1 MTEEAVRKKLDKFVH
16 TVAIQSLDELDPLN
30 VLDVDVNISGDKIKS
45 AMRDDIRQEM
55 ATVKARFQD
64 QMGLAV
70 DYSVAGNGS
79 FESHRDEF
87 IDVDVFYNTFRGNG
101 ERKEAFRED
110 LTEYF
115 ERTSEGIK
123 PLVESPEEEYW
134 DAMVACYTK
143 DEARDYLDAH
153 FSRADI
159 IERYKDDMVMEM
171 ELDTGLPIESM
182 EYTDEAVRVF
192 SVGEAEM
199 RDRVHKQL
207 DKVYDD

>member
-16 TVAIQSLDELDPLN
+16 TVAIQSLDELNPVN
-30 VLDVDVNISGDKIKS
+30 VLDVDVNLPGDKIKS

-70 DYSVAGNGS
+70 DCSLAENGS
-79 FESHRDEF
+79 FEEHKEEF
-87 IDVDVFYNTFRGNG
+87 LDADVFYNSYAGNG
-101 ERKEAFRED
+101 ESEQAFRDD
-110 LTEYF
+110 LGEYF
-115 ERTSEGIK
+115 RETSEGIK
-123 PLVESPEEEYW
+123 PLVESEKDEYW

-143 DEARDYLDAH
+143 EEASDMLDAH
-153 FSRADI
+153 FSRVDI
-159 IERYKDDMVMEM
+159 IEKYKDDMVMEM
-171 ELDTGLPIESM
+171 ALDTGLPIEKM

-192 SVGEAEM
+192 GVGEQVM
-199 RDRVHKQL
+199 RDRVQKQL